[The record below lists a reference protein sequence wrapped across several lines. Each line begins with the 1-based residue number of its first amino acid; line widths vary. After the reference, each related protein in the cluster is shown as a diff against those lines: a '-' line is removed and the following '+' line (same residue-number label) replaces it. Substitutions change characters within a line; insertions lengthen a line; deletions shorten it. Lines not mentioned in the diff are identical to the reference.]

1 MSFENAK
8 SHLESL
14 DLGERVHEYS
24 ASCATVALAAKAI
37 GCEESEIAKSL
48 TFHVKGEAVLVVV
61 SGDARVDNAKFKAQ
75 FGVKAS
81 MLKPDEVEMLIG
93 HNVGGVCPFGL
104 KDGVRVYLDASLKQ
118 FEKVYPACGSSNSVA
133 ELSLSELETASGAL
147 GWVDISKPRER
158 S

>member
-8 SHLESL
+8 AHLEK
-14 DLGERVHEYS
+14 LGLGDRVREYS
-24 ASCATVALAAKAI
+24 ASCATVALAAEAI
-37 GCEESEIAKSL
+37 GCEEREIAKSL
-48 TFHVKGEAVLVVV
+48 TFSVKGEPVLVVV

-75 FGVKAS
+75 FGVKAT
-81 MLKPDEVEMLIG
+81 MLKADEVAEQIG
-93 HNVGGVCPFGL
+93 HGVGGVCPFGV
-104 KDGVRVYLDASLKQ
+104 KDGVRIYLDASLKQ

-133 ELSLSELETASGAL
+133 ELSLAELETASGAL